1 MQRAFA
7 VTVVL
12 VVFAVGAC
20 GGGGGGSGI
29 DTPPASDA
37 PPVGDAP
44 PGSFALSSPML
55 ASGASFDPANACD
68 GADTSPQLVWANA
81 PAGTRSFAV
90 VLTDQSINLVHW
102 VIYDVPAAA
111 AGLPANVDKTYAPAN
126 VAGAHQTESF
136 QASARGYLGPCPPS
150 LHTYQFAAY
159 ALEVDV
165 LPGTSMSTTRAQAV
179 PLVMQHQLATATL
192 VGMYQH

>member
-7 VTVVL
+7 RSLVL
-12 VVFAVGAC
+12 VFMGAC
-20 GGGGGGSGI
+20 GGGGGGTPI
-29 DTPPASDA
+29 DTAPAGDGPPA
-37 PPVGDAP
+37 GDAP

-55 ASGASFDPANACD
+55 ASGASFDPANTCD
-68 GADTSPQLVWANA
+68 GADTSPQLVWTSP

-90 VLTDQSINLVHW
+90 VLTDQSLNPNLVHW

-111 AGLPANVDKTYAPAN
+111 TGLPANVDKSYAPAN
-126 VAGAHQTESF
+126 VAGAHQTESY
-136 QASARGYLGPCPPS
+136 QAQTHGYLGPCPPN
-150 LHTYQFAAY
+150 LHMYQFAAY
-159 ALEVDV
+159 ALDVDV